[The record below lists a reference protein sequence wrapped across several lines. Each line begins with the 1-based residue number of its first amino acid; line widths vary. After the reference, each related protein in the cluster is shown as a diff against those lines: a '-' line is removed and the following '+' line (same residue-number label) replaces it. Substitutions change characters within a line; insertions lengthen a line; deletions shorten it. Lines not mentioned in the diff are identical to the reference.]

1 MRKMLECT
9 ILIVL
14 GSMFA
19 FAQNQTPAADDY
31 KKIEFYAGYSANNLL
46 DGNPQDVEDINSNST
61 PTYRGWNVS
70 GVYNFNR
77 YVGVKADFS
86 GQYKKFTLVET
97 PNRVRANASFYNYTA
112 GIQVKDNKAAKRFS
126 PFAHALFGAAT
137 SKIKID
143 LASFPGASS
152 LSVSNTGFSMIFG
165 GGLDI
170 RITKRF
176 SVRAIQAD
184 YNPTFIGGNNR
195 NNVRLGFGIVFH

>member
-1 MRKMLECT
+1 MKKMLECT

-19 FAQNQTPAADDY
+19 FAQNPTTTTDDY
-31 KKIEFYAGYSANNLL
+31 KKFEFYAGYSANNLL
-46 DGNPQDVEDINSNST
+46 DGHPEDVEDVNSNST
-61 PTYRGWNVS
+61 PTYRGWNIS
-70 GVYNFNR
+70 GVYNLNR

-86 GQYKKFTLVET
+86 GQYKKYTLVET

-112 GIQVKDNKAAKRFS
+112 GIQVKDNKRSKRFS

-137 SKIKID
+137 SKVKID
-143 LASFPGASS
+143 LSGFPGASS
-152 LSVSNTGFSMIFG
+152 LSESNTGFSMIFG

-170 RITKRF
+170 KVTKRF
-176 SVRAIQAD
+176 SIRAIQAD
-184 YNPTFIGGNNR
+184 YNPTFIGGSNQ

>member
-1 MRKMLECT
+1 MKQ
-9 ILIVL
+9 ILFCGL
-14 GSMFA
+14 FTALFSMCVC
-19 FAQNQTPAADDY
+19 AQSQTSSDDY

-46 DGNPQDVEDINSNST
+46 DGNSENVEDIKLTST
-61 PTYRGWNVS
+61 PTFRGWNVS

-77 YVGVKADFS
+77 YIGIKADVA

-97 PNRVRANASFYNYTA
+97 PNRVRADDSFYNYTA
-112 GIQVKDNKAAKRFS
+112 GVQIKDNKTSKRFS

-143 LASFPGASS
+143 VSNFPGASN
-152 LSVSNTGFSMIFG
+152 LSESNTGFSMIFG

-170 RITKRF
+170 KVTKRF
-176 SVRAIQAD
+176 SIRAIQAD
-184 YNPTFIGGNNR
+184 YNPTFIGGSTQ

>member
-9 ILIVL
+9 ILTVL
-14 GSMFA
+14 CSMFA
-19 FAQNQTPAADDY
+19 FAQNQTTADDY
-31 KKIEFYAGYSANNLL
+31 KKFEIYAGYSANNLL
-46 DGNPQDVEDINSNST
+46 DGNPQGVEDINSNST

-126 PFAHALFGAAT
+126 PFVHALFGAAT
-137 SKIKID
+137 SGTKID
-143 LASFPGASS
+143 LSSFPGASD
-152 LSVSNTGFSMIFG
+152 LSVSKTGFSMIFG

-170 RITKRF
+170 KVTKRF
-176 SVRAIQAD
+176 SIRAIQAD
-184 YNPTFIGGNNR
+184 YHRTFIGGNNQ